1 MNRRNALLG
10 GATAVVAAATT
21 IPAAGAVLSVKT
33 LAAPVSGPILVGV
46 LVGNG
51 ANVIDFAGAWE
62 VFQDVVVPG
71 RGTSEADESPFRIA
85 MVSEKSEPL
94 TATGGMIVTPRFSFD
109 TVPALPN
116 VLVIGAQGEHTPEKI
131 AWIRKAAQKA
141 DVVMSVCT
149 GAFLLAKTGLLD
161 GLEATTHH
169 DFYDAF
175 AKEFPAVRLV
185 RGPRFIDQGNVATA
199 GGLTSGI
206 ELALHVVQRY
216 FGTAVTNRAA
226 HYMEYARSPQRPTV

>member
-1 MNRRNALLG
+1 MLLG
-10 GATAVVAAATT
+10 SATAVAGTSVLS
-21 IPAAGAVLSVKT
+21 AAGA
-33 LAAPVSGPILVGV
+33 AASSIAPLTAPAAGPILVGV

-51 ANVIDFAGAWE
+51 ANVVDFAGAWE
-62 VFQDVVVPG
+62 VFQDVEVPG
-71 RGTSEADESPFRIA
+71 RGTSPEDASPFRLA
-85 MVSEKSEPL
+85 MVSEKTAPL
-94 TATGGMIVTPRFSFD
+94 TATGGMIVTPRFSYD
-109 TVPALPN
+109 TLPAMPN

-131 AWIRKAAQKA
+131 AWIRKAAAKA

-175 AKEFPAVRLV
+175 AKQFPAVRLV
-185 RGPRFIDQGNVATA
+185 RGPRFVDNGHLATA

-206 ELALHVVQRY
+206 ELALHVVERY
-216 FGTAVTNRAA
+216 FGTVPTNRTAQ
-226 HYMEYARSPQRPTV
+226 YMEYARSPRRPVG